1 MFKLVGPWSSY
12 QLRSTQ
18 DRNHTHYFSRE
29 IFNIKGNVKNLQLGR
44 KLLTS
49 HWQVRGRD
57 KAELAGT
64 RRKDREEVLR
74 KGHITLNRRLWCHR
88 LRRCYGTDP
97 TSRKKLETGF
107 GWCHRREL
115 LLLEQR
121 NVAQFPLMSW
131 RSSRGRLPPQPGSFS
146 VLHSQEPGDKLGSR
160 GVGVDWE
167 LESQKACAMCPSCL
181 WLSTLLFQ
189 WS

>member
-49 HWQVRGRD
+49 HWQVWGRD

-64 RRKDREEVLR
+64 RGKDREEALR
-74 KGHITLNRRLWCHR
+74 KGHITLNRRLWCHH

-121 NVAQFPLMSW
+121 NVAQFPLMSS
-131 RSSRGRLPPQPGSFS
+131 RSSRGRLPPRA
-146 VLHSQEPGDKLGSR
+146 VLL
-160 GVGVDWE
+160 
-167 LESQKACAMCPSCL
+167 
-181 WLSTLLFQ
+181 LSTAEPRARWQ
-189 WS
+189 TGQ